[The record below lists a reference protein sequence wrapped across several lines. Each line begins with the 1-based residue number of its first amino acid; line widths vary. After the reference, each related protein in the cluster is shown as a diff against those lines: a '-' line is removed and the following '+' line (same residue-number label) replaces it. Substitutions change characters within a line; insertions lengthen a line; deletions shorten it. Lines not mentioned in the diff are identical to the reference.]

1 MSDLLAIIVAACLAG
16 TACAAAHAATGSD
29 YRVGDRL
36 PQASQKPAASGN
48 YKEIRWDALM
58 PPDWDPMAAL
68 KGLDFAKLDDSD
80 PRATEAL
87 ERLRKEWSKAPVNAA
102 MNGARIR
109 IPGFI
114 VPLEGERGK
123 LREFLLV
130 PYFGA
135 CIHVPPPPANQVIHV
150 KSAKPVQFESMDAVW
165 VNGVIETFHA
175 PTQMGDAGYRMTAD
189 AVSVFKP
196 PSAR

>member
-1 MSDLLAIIVAACLAG
+1 MPDFRIVLVAASLAG
-16 TACAAAHAATGSD
+16 AACVIAHAATSSD

-36 PQASQKPAASGN
+36 PQAAQKPAAGN
-48 YKEIRWDALM
+48 AYKEIRWDALM
-58 PPDWDPMAAL
+58 PPHWDPMAAL

-80 PRATEAL
+80 PRAMEAL
-87 ERLRKEWSKAPVNAA
+87 ERLRKEWSTAPVNPA

-109 IPGFI
+109 IPGFV
-114 VPLEGERGK
+114 VPLEGSRGK

-150 KSAKPVQFESMDAVW
+150 KSAKPLQFESMDAVW
-165 VNGVIETFHA
+165 VNGVVETFHA

-196 PSAR
+196 PAAR